1 MSLTHYLAQL
11 QTLVAFSIKQKHSK
25 TVDETVVAT
34 LEMESYLFPTTS
46 MTNRERWV
54 SQVDMGEAV
63 TQVHVHVA
71 DDNLAVATTG
81 NVSYQ
86 AELFH
91 KMTKLQER
99 VEY

>member
-1 MSLTHYLAQL
+1 
-11 QTLVAFSIKQKHSK
+11 
-25 TVDETVVAT
+25 
-34 LEMESYLFPTTS
+34 
-46 MTNRERWV
+46 
-54 SQVDMGEAV
+54 MGEAV

-71 DDNLAVATTG
+71 DDNLTVATTG

-91 KMTKLQER
+91 KTTKLQEQ